1 MKRFRNILLLI
12 GQGTDNRQTLEQAVD
27 LAKLNQAQ
35 LMVIDVIPKLP
46 ANRKNLLTSN
56 SHSKTQEIIVNKRR
70 DRLKGLVEP
79 HRNKGVQ
86 IKTKILIGTPFLEVI
101 REVDLREHDLVMLTG
116 DNRSSRQLFC
126 STSFHLIRKCP
137 CPVWVMKTTRRQDNF
152 RILAAIDLSRG
163 NELEHSTNINIME
176 LVTSL
181 TRLEGGELH
190 ILNISSGMEQA
201 IDKLFR
207 DHDLNEIEPKVHHLN
222 GKPEDSISE
231 LAEKKGIDLIV
242 IGIVSHTGLAGF
254 FVGNTVERVLQHVNC
269 SVLIMKSEGFISTI
283 KPKGA

>member
-1 MKRFRNILLLI
+1 MLI